1 MKDQW
6 IAPTISKLHITESLE
21 QCVHY
26 DPLLCSLVIS
36 ILSHQI
42 LIPPLLITSP
52 NVSSKSI
59 VFKYIPSHFYTA
71 VTLQYLLTNMFSLT
85 PKLFIFLLVYFLIVS
100 FFTLIFLYSNS
111 HHITPSSSKLC
122 TLLVIMNG
130 RYCFINEYLFFI
142 LLVLITVNQKLLMV
156 L

>member
-59 VFKYIPSHFYTA
+59 VFIYIPSHFYTA

-85 PKLFIFLLVYFLIVS
+85 PKLFIFLLVYFLIVP
-100 FFTLIFLYSNS
+100 FFTFIFLYSNS